1 MSNVLTISKKLFVK
15 MPPSSKRVYNI
26 IQTGK
31 QMRFKDIALKT
42 KYSTRTVRYAL
53 RDLKDAGLIG
63 QIPDMMDL
71 RRCYYILL
79 NVR

>member
-1 MSNVLTISKKLFVK
+1 MANVLAMNNKLFVN
-15 MPPSSKRVYNI
+15 MPPSSKKVYNI
-26 IQTGK
+26 ILAGK
-31 QMRFKDIALKT
+31 QMRFKDITEQT

-71 RRCYYILL
+71 RRCYYTL
-79 NVR
+79 R

>member
-1 MSNVLTISKKLFVK
+1 MSNVLLTSKKSFAN
-15 MPPSSKRVYNI
+15 MPPSSQKVYNI

-31 QMRFKDIALKT
+31 QMRFKDIASQT

-71 RRCYYILL
+71 RRCYYITL